1 MIQCISSNQTM
12 KIRAAFISILVI
24 SWIKTCSAADDKQNC
39 SDISIDLAANETFVD
54 QETIRINC
62 GINIDPK
69 YCEEKPEVR
78 FKYLSENPDCPE
90 KEKEKGNICYC
101 ADIHWIYVLKQP
113 WTAVCVE
120 KVSIHFEIG
129 KNSSEEVIKRLVEN
143 NADISPIK
151 FWLFYYRNYQTFQ
164 IEIVEKN
171 GKSTKTPVFNF
182 TIPSW
187 DPTRGWC
194 RFDESGEDRVEV
206 ASSTS
211 TAVFPGLLTVAEIYF
226 VIIGLIYL
234 FLKFL

>member
-1 MIQCISSNQTM
+1 M
-12 KIRAAFISILVI
+12 KIRAAVISIFVI
-24 SWIKTCSAADDKQNC
+24 SSWIKTCSAADDKQNC

-62 GINIDPK
+62 AINIDPK

-90 KEKEKGNICYC
+90 KEKERGNICYC
-101 ADIHWIYVLKQP
+101 ADIHWIYTMEQP

-120 KVSIHFEIG
+120 KVYIHFNIG
-129 KNSSEEVIKRLVEN
+129 KNSSEEVIERLVEN
-143 NADISPIK
+143 NSDLRPFK
-151 FWLFYYRNYQTFQ
+151 FWLYKYRHYRTFQ

-182 TIPSW
+182 TVPPPLHWWTHCS
-187 DPTRGWC
+187 
-194 RFDESGEDRVEV
+194 FDETGQESVEI

-211 TAVFPGLLTVAEIYF
+211 TPVFPGLSTVAEIYF
-226 VIIGLIYL
+226 GILTL
-234 FLKFL
+234 HFTCS